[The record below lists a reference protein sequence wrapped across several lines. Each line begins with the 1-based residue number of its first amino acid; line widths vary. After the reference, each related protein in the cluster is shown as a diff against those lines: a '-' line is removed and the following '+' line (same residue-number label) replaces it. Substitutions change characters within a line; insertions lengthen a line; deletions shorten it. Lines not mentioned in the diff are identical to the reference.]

1 MNMHALR
8 RGWWPLVIS
17 ASLAACSSAPPRDP
31 AAASVPEVAPRV
43 GASLSVA
50 AFERAQQERAIRL
63 QKDGQLAE
71 AAATWEVLALLR
83 PEVDEYRERL
93 EQTQSRIDTDTAEHW
108 RKAEQARRKGDL
120 DRAQAQ
126 YLLVLQLRPDHA
138 GAADAL
144 RSIEKER
151 NRRSYLGRL
160 SRITLGKR
168 GGGGTETAPVMKPAA
183 SAPVQAAGGAG
194 GTGGPGATDAL
205 KPAKRTKPP

>member
-1 MNMHALR
+1 MNMQPLR
-8 RGWWPLVIS
+8 RRWWPLVVS

-31 AAASVPEVAPRV
+31 AVVSVPEVAPRV
-43 GASLSVA
+43 GAAPSVV
-50 AFERAQQERAIRL
+50 AFERAQQERAVRL
-63 QKDGQLAE
+63 QQDGRLAE

-93 EQTQSRIDTDTAEHW
+93 EQTQSRIDTDTAEYW
-108 RKAEQARRKGDL
+108 RKGEQARRKGDL

-160 SRITLGKR
+160 SRVTLGKR
-168 GGGGTETAPVMKPAA
+168 GGGGTETAPVVKPAA
-183 SAPVQAAGGAG
+183 SAPATTA
-194 GTGGPGATDAL
+194 GGPGATDAL
-205 KPAKRTKPP
+205 IPAKRAKPP